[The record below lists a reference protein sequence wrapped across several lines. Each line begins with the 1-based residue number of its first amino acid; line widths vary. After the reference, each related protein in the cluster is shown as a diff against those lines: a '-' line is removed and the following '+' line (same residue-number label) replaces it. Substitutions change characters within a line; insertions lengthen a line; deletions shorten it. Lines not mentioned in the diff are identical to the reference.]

1 MEELDL
7 LHKKN
12 GETLDCN
19 EWNKLVTVINYI
31 IDFYNSYPTKLSE
44 FENDIV
50 DQFIGPQGEQGP
62 QGEKG
67 DAFTYQDF
75 TQEQLEALRGPQ
87 GEQGIQGI
95 QGETGPQGP
104 QGEKGADGTMTFSD
118 LTSEQ
123 IESLRGPQGN
133 PGTSGQDGKSA
144 YQSYLDTTSDNPV
157 LSESDWIAS
166 LHGTNG
172 TNGINGTN
180 GTNGTD
186 GVTPHIDPTTGN
198 WFIGTSDT
206 GVHAQ
211 GAAGTSLS
219 NETAAQG
226 GNTLSAVTTGEK
238 YIWNNKAN
246 IWSGTQAQYDL
257 IQSPD
262 PNTIYIITS
271 AS

>member
-1 MEELDL
+1 MEELES

-19 EWNKLVTVINYI
+19 EWNKLVQVINYI
-31 IDFYNSYPTKLSE
+31 IDFYNSYPTKLSQ

-50 DQFIGPQGEQGP
+50 DQFIGPQGIQGP
-62 QGEKG
+62 QGE
-67 DAFTYQDF
+67 Q
-75 TQEQLEALRGPQ
+75 
-87 GEQGIQGI
+87 
-95 QGETGPQGP
+95 GPQGP
-104 QGEKGADGTMTFSD
+104 QGEKGADGTMSFEE

-133 PGTSGQDGKSA
+133 PGTNGQDGKSA

-157 LSESDWIAS
+157 LSEADWIAS
-166 LHGTNG
+166 LY
-172 TNGINGTN
+172 GTN

-186 GVTPHIDPTTGN
+186 GVTPHIDSTTGN
-198 WFIGTSDT
+198 WFIGTTDT

-226 GNTLSAVTTGEK
+226 GNTLSAVSTGEK

-271 AS
+271 VS